1 MFTRFRRKRL
11 NATLRELLTETTIS
25 ANDFIYPLFI
35 RGGEGIKKEVSSMPD
50 VYQMSID
57 KAIEECEE
65 LKTLGIKSIILFGI
79 PDVKDS
85 VGSDALCE
93 HGIIASA
100 ITGDKKGSS

>member
-1 MFTRFRRKRL
+1 
-11 NATLRELLTETTIS
+11 
-25 ANDFIYPLFI
+25 
-35 RGGEGIKKEVSSMPD
+35 MPD
-50 VYQMSID
+50 VHQMSID

-93 HGIIASA
+93 HGIIASRN
-100 ITGDKKGSS
+100 